1 MLILFF
7 LNHHSLGAKCYKGS
21 SQKIYSSR
29 GRTIASNSSIRLTGL
44 SPLGY
49 TQQYYGSPVGGGING
64 RVGIYEGGGVR
75 FLLFPDGKKVC
86 KDDREWLSG
95 ERGQWDQ
102 CRMWR
107 LLCDTEVT
115 SWPAFQDLGLEG
127 LVGQAE
133 EFELSE
139 TKGNQERLTSIRKTQ
154 TFYFSFYFS
163 YFAM

>member
-1 MLILFF
+1 MAGWGFMKEVVLDFYFFQMEKRFARMTENGSQGRGDSATSVTCGGSFVILK
-7 LNHHSLGAKCYKGS
+7 S
-21 SQKIYSSR
+21 
-29 GRTIASNSSIRLTGL
+29 
-44 SPLGY
+44 
-49 TQQYYGSPVGGGING
+49 
-64 RVGIYEGGGVR
+64 
-75 FLLFPDGKKVC
+75 
-86 KDDREWLSG
+86 
-95 ERGQWDQ
+95 
-102 CRMWR
+102 
-107 LLCDTEVT
+107 T